1 MRGPRPIARVRAVKG
16 EWVLLGIVFTIAETV
31 LYYYGLVVLAA
42 VIVSNLISFGVL
54 DTRNRIVWTISD
66 ILYKATEPALRRI
79 RNRMPNFGGIDFSPM
94 VLLVIIWVLQAMLPR
109 IYYALLGNLA
119 QLFL

>member
-1 MRGPRPIARVRAVKG
+1 M
-16 EWVLLGIVFTIAETV
+16 LGIVFTIAETV